1 MARRAGPALLVSLGA
16 HALFLA
22 GFLAFARHTAPLEPS
37 PPARSI
43 APAVLA
49 RAAAAL
55 AAARRTGE
63 RTSARAALVASA
75 RADRAAGHLAL
86 GPFLLEASRIDA
98 EEAGIELDVA
108 LARERYAARVAALKV
123 ELAKK
128 KTVKGAAPAVF
139 VDLKYYGKPGGLMAS
154 ALVDGGGSC
163 EQVAQVVAAAVFAAG
178 RPAEIALRYYGGLMD
193 DGVSHITPIAVE
205 RAEEHD
211 LMTGAPAHL
220 GGVRIEAPDLIEIYA
235 RAHGLAP
242 KLPDPS
248 GASAGRSAG
257 TGAGAGAGASG
268 PSGARDTPPPLPRE
282 GPSTERRPTL
292 IAGLPPNA
300 DRYPGALPLYAA
312 RAVRDPSRGDAA
324 LAADAE
330 SIDLQAKH
338 CAYFLR
344 IAMLAPPSIDVVS
357 EDGASGFAVEPRRVP
372 VPLKLERE
380 AMLLRAA
387 EIVATQPAT
396 EPVDRLMAWACLAV
410 LGETAAVDFA
420 LAREPALARDAVR
433 AQQRGRREGKAALAA
448 ITWTGAEGDTAAK
461 KLAVDYAGRSWVLL
475 ALDGGDRVVM
485 DLVTREGREDW
496 GRISALGALVV
507 WPGTRAKAVE
517 VVSKRSLSDQVAVM
531 HEVFHAHDHMRP
543 WASTFELDGTAAQ
556 GASAAQFL
564 TAYRVFRGLA
574 WRLWEAQRPVEE
586 SLAALEG
593 EARALGVD
601 RAWEATLL
609 DYFAINALGLF
620 SQRPGGIRIVPLLR
634 AAAEKNPHASLD
646 SLRRRLAYLAEQTE
660 LDARSVADAMRIP

>member
-163 EQVAQVVAAAVFAAG
+163 EQVAQVVAAAVFDAG

-268 PSGARDTPPPLPRE
+268 PSGARAPPPPPPPPTTTTHTPLPVQRSGARCATYRSPPAPLVPRE
-282 GPSTERRPTL
+282 GRCGPTSCPPWDPWVAAGSWHRRW
-292 IAGLPPNA
+292 A
-300 DRYPGALPLYAA
+300 ALPIP
-312 RAVRDPSRGDAA
+312 RTPHTP
-324 LAADAE
+324 
-330 SIDLQAKH
+330 H
-338 CAYFLR
+338 CG
-344 IAMLAPPSIDVVS
+344 V
-357 EDGASGFAVEPRRVP
+357 G
-372 VPLKLERE
+372 
-380 AMLLRAA
+380 
-387 EIVATQPAT
+387 
-396 EPVDRLMAWACLAV
+396 C
-410 LGETAAVDFA
+410 
-420 LAREPALARDAVR
+420 
-433 AQQRGRREGKAALAA
+433 
-448 ITWTGAEGDTAAK
+448 
-461 KLAVDYAGRSWVLL
+461 
-475 ALDGGDRVVM
+475 
-485 DLVTREGREDW
+485 
-496 GRISALGALVV
+496 
-507 WPGTRAKAVE
+507 
-517 VVSKRSLSDQVAVM
+517 
-531 HEVFHAHDHMRP
+531 
-543 WASTFELDGTAAQ
+543 ST
-556 GASAAQFL
+556 
-564 TAYRVFRGLA
+564 
-574 WRLWEAQRPVEE
+574 
-586 SLAALEG
+586 
-593 EARALGVD
+593 
-601 RAWEATLL
+601 
-609 DYFAINALGLF
+609 
-620 SQRPGGIRIVPLLR
+620 
-634 AAAEKNPHASLD
+634 
-646 SLRRRLAYLAEQTE
+646 
-660 LDARSVADAMRIP
+660 